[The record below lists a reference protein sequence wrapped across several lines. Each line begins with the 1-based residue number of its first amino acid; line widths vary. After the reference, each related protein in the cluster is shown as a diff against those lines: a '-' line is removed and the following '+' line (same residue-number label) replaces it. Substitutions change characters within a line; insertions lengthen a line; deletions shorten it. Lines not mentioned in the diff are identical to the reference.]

1 MWRSI
6 STSLLSILLAVC
18 SPRPE
23 KCGRESSPPST
34 ASPVLSRPPS
44 PAGDMGA
51 TTQQVD
57 VRAKPQA
64 KEPSAARVIPAL
76 KVLRPKKLPLK
87 KSTR

>member
-1 MWRSI
+1 MGI
-6 STSLLSILLAVC
+6 V
-18 SPRPE
+18 
-23 KCGRESSPPST
+23 T
-34 ASPVLSRPPS
+34 ALHDQSCFVKAAIT
-44 PAGDMGA
+44 AGDMGA